1 MKVSVAYI
9 KGPRGLKGE
18 LAAVLY
24 RQSSESL
31 KPGQEVVIQ
40 VKEKSRKCI
49 VEYAKP
55 LKNRIGLKLSG
66 IDDEETAFDWRQA
79 EILVEKKE
87 LEPLGKYQYYHFDIE
102 GAQVYDEEENLVG
115 TVTNIDNAPGND
127 LLYVK
132 TAEGE
137 IMIPFV
143 KAIVKT
149 VDTENK
155 RIVIK
160 KINGLY

>member
-24 RQSSESL
+24 RQSLESL

-49 VEYAKP
+49 VEYVKP

-66 IDDEETAFDWRQA
+66 IDDEETASDWRQA

-87 LEPLGKYQYYHFDIE
+87 LEPLGEYQYYHFDIE
-102 GAQVYDEEENLVG
+102 GARVYDEEDNLVG

>member
-49 VEYAKP
+49 VEYVKP

-66 IDDEETAFDWRQA
+66 IDDEETASDWRQA

-87 LEPLGKYQYYHFDIE
+87 LEPLGEYQYYHFDIK
-102 GAQVYDEEENLVG
+102 GALVYDEENNLVG

-132 TAEGE
+132 TADGE

>member
-24 RQSSESL
+24 RQSLESL

-49 VEYAKP
+49 VEYVKP

-66 IDDEETAFDWRQA
+66 IDDEKTASDWRQA

-87 LEPLGKYQYYHFDIE
+87 LEPL
-102 GAQVYDEEENLVG
+102 
-115 TVTNIDNAPGND
+115 
-127 LLYVK
+127 
-132 TAEGE
+132 
-137 IMIPFV
+137 
-143 KAIVKT
+143 
-149 VDTENK
+149 
-155 RIVIK
+155 
-160 KINGLY
+160 

>member
-24 RQSSESL
+24 SPSSESL
-31 KPGQEVVIQ
+31 RPGLEVIIQ
-40 VKEKSRKCI
+40 IKEKSRKCI
-49 VEYAKP
+49 VEYVKP

-66 IDDEETAFDWRQA
+66 IDDEETALDWRHG
-79 EILVEKKE
+79 EILVEKEE
-87 LEPLGKYQYYHFDIE
+87 LEPLGEYQYYHFEIE
-102 GAQVYDEEENLVG
+102 GARVYNEEGDLIG
-115 TVTNIDNAPGND
+115 TVAYIGNAPANN

-132 TAEGE
+132 TDEGE

-149 VDTENK
+149 VDIENK

-160 KINGLY
+160 KIKGLY